1 MIEIYYYVRWVLS
14 KVTFFDALWALGVSS
29 IVASSFVTDNNPL
42 FRALLGFG
50 LGITILFSIYYL
62 IWSPIKYSFSLYR
75 KDKQK
80 TFDILKSDK
89 YSDND

>member
-62 IWSPIKYSFSLYR
+62 IWCPIKYSFSLYR

>member
-14 KVTFFDALWALGVSS
+14 KANIFDFIYVVGMIS
-29 IVASSFVTDNNPL
+29 IIASSFMTDNDPL
-42 FRALLGFG
+42 FRATLGFG
-50 LGITILFSIYYL
+50 LGIILLFAIYYL
-62 IWSPIKYSFSLYR
+62 IWCPIKYSFSLYR

-80 TFDILKSDK
+80 TFEILKSDK